1 MWETN
6 YMGALWDALGMGSLE
21 DTDPAGKSGFCGY
34 CTFWSNLA
42 AWTLG
47 TTTADS
53 AVLPRREHFETKL
66 PKSCA
71 RISLWVLGGP
81 ISSPAL
87 QEQELP
93 VLAQGRTSTATPP
106 VRPTPAT
113 VQYRK

>member
-6 YMGALWDALGMGSLE
+6 QMGALWDALGMGSLE

-34 CTFWSNLA
+34 WTFWSNLS

-47 TTTADS
+47 TTKADS
-53 AVLPRREHFETKL
+53 AVLPRREHFKTKL

-71 RISLWVLGGP
+71 CISLWVLGGP
-81 ISSPAL
+81 INSPAL

-93 VLAQGRTSTATPP
+93 VLTQGRTSTATPP
-106 VRPTPAT
+106 VQPTPAT
-113 VQYRK
+113 VQYGK